1 MWLGLKRKRRICHEN
16 PETVSGACEELCN
29 GQRSR
34 EFGIRIAVGATRGN
48 VMAVVFHKGL
58 VLTLIGASVGVGAA
72 LPAARAL
79 TQLLFGISPLDATS
93 FARLSFCWD

>member
-1 MWLGLKRKRRICHEN
+1 
-16 PETVSGACEELCN
+16 
-29 GQRSR
+29 
-34 EFGIRIAVGATRGN
+34 
-48 VMAVVFHKGL
+48 MAVVFHKGL
-58 VLTLIGASVGVGAA
+58 VLTLIGASVSVDAA